1 MTNQDDVVT
10 AALHLSRA
18 IMRENGK
25 ILRPT
30 CSLKR
35 FRQALVHFCRAY
47 SSWGGETHVLP
58 TTDSLLTSVARSG
71 EYDTSTV
78 L

>member
-25 ILRPT
+25 NSEAHLFLEASQAGLRT
-30 CSLKR
+30 
-35 FRQALVHFCRAY
+35 
-47 SSWGGETHVLP
+47 
-58 TTDSLLTSVARSG
+58 LL
-71 EYDTSTV
+71 
-78 L
+78 

>member
-35 FRQALVHFCRAY
+35 FRQALVHFCTV
-47 SSWGGETHVLP
+47 EP
-58 TTDSLLTSVARSG
+58 TVVEGAKHMCYQVINHR
-71 EYDTSTV
+71 
-78 L
+78 